1 MRARCRGSYLEEEL
15 ERAWGEAL
23 ETMCQK
29 RYSNHGIGW
38 TYSPA
43 GEDMAIV
50 RFKTRGF
57 VFLTYMGI
65 FRSSQHINFF
75 GCLSKG

>member
-38 TYSPA
+38 TYSSA
-43 GEDMAIV
+43 GEDTAIV
-50 RFKTRGF
+50 RFKRQDARIRVPHFHGN
-57 VFLTYMGI
+57 LQM
-65 FRSSQHINFF
+65 
-75 GCLSKG
+75 